1 MANNSQ
7 YTGMQPHRPPLIG
20 SLGPPQSALPSMPLQ
35 YRAVPPPQQ
44 TQPYVAL
51 APQPF
56 LGHANVRMPPPPL
69 PPAPQIQ
76 FHQPMHQ
83 LPLRPPPAGE
93 GLPQAQARPL
103 QDFQQSGPPTPVPG
117 QPQQNT
123 QISNNYMPGFGGPR
137 MPLSSSN
144 TQINVDP
151 ASQHQ
156 PMSQTTLLNFPAEGQ
171 AWLSNGNQ
179 GTKPITPVQQTQ
191 EPCASA
197 ANPEITSK
205 PDLGEKV
212 SLLWI
217 EHTAR
222 NGKKYYYN
230 RLTRLSTWE
239 KPLALMTP
247 IERADASTDWREYT
261 SPDGRKYYYN
271 RVAKQSKWR
280 IPDEVKLARERVNL
294 DSLNKTQERK
304 DASSQDSAAV
314 STSEVNASSSSIE
327 ASIFPAQPAVSSPN
341 PVAPIVTEQS
351 LVTPESSI
359 PAAEVSPVAMD
370 DVDMQTSLES
380 HTPFVAVL
388 DKDAVSVA
396 LETTVRTPVSSCAVL
411 SAPDTSVAGVSPGNS
426 EEARKD
432 IKDSA
437 RSEEKTVE
445 QGPLVYENKLEAKNA
460 FKALLETENVGSDW
474 TWDQAMR
481 VIINDRRYG
490 ALKSLGE
497 RKQAFNEFASQK
509 KKQEAEERRARQKKA
524 REDFKKMLE
533 ESKELT
539 PSIRWSKAI
548 STFEDDERFKAVER
562 AKDREDLFENYK
574 EELEKKERAKAMEEQ
589 KHNRVEYL
597 EFLKSCDFIK
607 ASSQWRKVQDRLEAD
622 ERCSRLEKID
632 RLEIFQEYIRDLE
645 KEEEEQLKLRREE
658 QRKAERKNR
667 DEFRKLMEEHVAA
680 GILTAKTLWRDYC
693 IQVKDSPAYLA
704 VSSNSSGSTAKELFD
719 DVSEELV
726 KKYLDDKAQI
736 RDAVNIREISLTSS
750 STLDDF
756 KAAIAKDVGSPVSDV
771 NLKLVFDELLER
783 AREKEEKEAKRRKRL
798 ADDLYQFLHG
808 SKEISISSRWEDWK
822 QLIEHRFIGEE
833 SFLQETFEKF
843 IMEQKEKA
851 KEKER
856 KHREDKARKDKDR
869 RYREKKK
876 EKHRRDKEKVV
887 ESRKGK
893 ERPKSDGTDSDR
905 TESHSF
911 EERER
916 SGRDRDSK
924 HRKRHSSD
932 NTSLDENEKD
942 RPRNSHRHSDE
953 RKKLKRVELHSRTP
967 EIASDSQYKKQR
979 RDHRDSYRSGDHDE
993 YRGGEID
1000 EDGEVR

>member
-1 MANNSQ
+1 
-7 YTGMQPHRPPLIG
+7 
-20 SLGPPQSALPSMPLQ
+20 
-35 YRAVPPPQQ
+35 
-44 TQPYVAL
+44 
-51 APQPF
+51 
-56 LGHANVRMPPPPL
+56 
-69 PPAPQIQ
+69 
-76 FHQPMHQ
+76 MHQ
-83 LPLRPPPAGE
+83 LPPRPPTTGE

-103 QDFQQSGPPTPVPG
+103 QDFQQSGPATAVPG
-117 QPQQNT
+117 QPQQNM

-156 PMSQTTLLNFPAEGQ
+156 PMSQTMVLNFPTEGQ
-171 AWLSNGNQ
+171 AWLSTGSQ

-191 EPCASA
+191 EPCAIA
-197 ANPEITSK
+197 AKPEITSK

-212 SLLWI
+212 PLLWI

-239 KPLALMTP
+239 KPLELMTA

-271 RVAKQSKWR
+271 RVTKQSKWH

-294 DSLNKTQERK
+294 DSSNKIQERK
-304 DASSQDSAAV
+304 DASSHDSAAV
-314 STSEVNASSSSIE
+314 STSEVNASSSGIE
-327 ASIFPAQPAVSSPN
+327 ASIFPAQSAVSSPN
-341 PVAPIVTEQS
+341 PVAPIVTGQS
-351 LVTPESSI
+351 LVTSASSI

-370 DVDMQTSLES
+370 VVDTQASLES
-380 HTPFVAVL
+380 QTAFVAVL
-388 DKDAVSVA
+388 DKDAVSA
-396 LETTVRTPVSSCAVL
+396 VRTPVSSSAVL
-411 SAPDTSVAGVSPGNS
+411 SASDTSVAGVSPGNS
-426 EEARKD
+426 EEAKKD
-432 IKDSA
+432 IKDNP
-437 RSEEKTVE
+437 RSEEKTAE

-460 FKALLETENVGSDW
+460 FKALLETANVGSDW

-497 RKQAFNEFASQK
+497 RKQAFNEFTSQK
-509 KKQEAEERRARQKKA
+509 KKLEAEERRARQKKA

-539 PSIRWSKAI
+539 PSTRWSKAI
-548 STFEDDERFKAVER
+548 SIFEDDERFKAVER

-574 EELEKKERAKAMEEQ
+574 EELEKKERAKALEEQ
-589 KHNRVEYL
+589 KRNRAEYL

-667 DEFRKLMEEHVAA
+667 DEFRKLMEEHVAL

-693 IQVKDSPAYLA
+693 IQVKDSPASLA
-704 VSSNSSGSTAKELFD
+704 VSSNSSGPTAKDLFD
-719 DVSEELV
+719 DVSEELL
-726 KKYLDDKAQI
+726 KQYLDDKAQI
-736 RDAVNIREISLTSS
+736 RDAVDIREITLTSA
-750 STLDDF
+750 STLDAF
-756 KAAIAKDVGSPVSDV
+756 KAAIAKDVSSPVSDV

-843 IMEQKEKA
+843 VIEQKEKA

-876 EKHRRDKEKVV
+876 EKHRRDKEKAV

-905 TESHSF
+905 AESHSF

-924 HRKRHSSD
+924 HRKRHSSSLD

-942 RPRNSHRHSDE
+942 RPRNSHRQSDE

-967 EIASDSQYKKQR
+967 EIGSDSQHKKQK

-993 YRGGEID
+993 PRGGEID